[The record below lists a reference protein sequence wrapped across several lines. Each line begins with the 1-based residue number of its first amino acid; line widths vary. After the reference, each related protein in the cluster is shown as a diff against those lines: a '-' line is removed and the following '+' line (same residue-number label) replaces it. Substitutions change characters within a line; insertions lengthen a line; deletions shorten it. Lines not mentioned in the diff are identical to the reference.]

1 MVARPCRC
9 EYTLGEPRMVRAEQ
23 SECTAHAHAF
33 PARLAG
39 LHAGLCG
46 SAASMF

>member
-1 MVARPCRC
+1 
-9 EYTLGEPRMVRAEQ
+9 MVRAEQ
-23 SECTAHAHAF
+23 SECTARVHAF

-46 SAASMF
+46 WAASMF